1 MISTLP
7 RRLPTIP
14 LRNRKECLVIEAQ
27 EELVYNDTRRKN
39 SGGYFIWERE
49 DGEMEQKSR
58 LTTLCYMRGRI

>member
-27 EELVYNDTRRKN
+27 EELVYNDTRRN
-39 SGGYFIWERE
+39 CSDGYFRSPVWADSNGRTGIWNKKA
-49 DGEMEQKSR
+49 G
-58 LTTLCYMRGRI
+58 